1 MTTGLG
7 IAIVGIVFAG
17 AAVIIAV
24 LKIKNDS
31 PTKKCIN
38 NDDNLTG
45 DGYLRT
51 KEFNR
56 WQTEFEKRQDD
67 RQKSLEGWIQALS
80 LDIQRLEDKI

>member
-7 IAIVGIVFAG
+7 IAITGTIFGI

-24 LKIKNDS
+24 LK
-31 PTKKCIN
+31 TKSGN
-38 NDDNLTG
+38 ATGGGPNNLTG
-45 DGYLRT
+45 NGYLRT
-51 KEFNR
+51 REFNR
-56 WQTEFEKRQDD
+56 WQEEFEKRQDD

>member
-31 PTKKCIN
+31 PIKN
-38 NDDNLTG
+38 DNLTG
-45 DGYLRT
+45 NGYLRT
-51 KEFNR
+51 REFNR
-56 WQTEFEKRQDD
+56 WQEEFEKRQDD